1 MADNSFTLDPACG
14 IGARFLQ
21 YFSSLTLQGAGVV
34 HPGVSGLPR
43 PPLRNDD
50 RVSSRPNTGI
60 LISEA
65 GEPGDRRLA
74 FRKECRREESPDSSC
89 GELARVGCSR
99 ATRLVTPGGCV
110 TRGAQARHGDV
121 ATESATENKPPVS
134 FDLGGR
140 LAEKP
145 QARQFWSSAFGKG
158 EKVG

>member
-1 MADNSFTLDPACG
+1 
-14 IGARFLQ
+14 
-21 YFSSLTLQGAGVV
+21 
-34 HPGVSGLPR
+34 
-43 PPLRNDD
+43 
-50 RVSSRPNTGI
+50 
-60 LISEA
+60 
-65 GEPGDRRLA
+65 LA
-74 FRKECRREESPDSSC
+74 FRKECPREESPDSSC

-110 TRGAQARHGDV
+110 TRSAKANRADA

-140 LAEKP
+140 LAAKP